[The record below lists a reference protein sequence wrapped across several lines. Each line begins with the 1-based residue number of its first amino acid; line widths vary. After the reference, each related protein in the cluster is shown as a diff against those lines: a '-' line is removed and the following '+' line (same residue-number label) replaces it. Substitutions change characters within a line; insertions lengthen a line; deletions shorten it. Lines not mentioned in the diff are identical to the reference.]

1 LSFSDSH
8 KNLDFALDQ
17 LHQLRYDGKPVT
29 SAGLNVIMSGA
40 AERGDIDRI
49 LSLIQEFERNNVR
62 MDADSFS
69 FCFESLGKNLLRR
82 KHYSNDTDHVRA
94 CLIAAESFLT
104 LMEEKDIAPDR
115 HVIRNYVELL
125 CEVGQ
130 IETASAVVLEA
141 ASEANLVC
149 SKTIYRVAM
158 ANAKLRKFDVARQVA
173 ACRTG
178 EPLPLVLAGIEREEQ
193 QTITSNEARL
203 LAERDELREEL
214 VEQPVLNATRTAGSP
229 STFWSTT
236 RADIES
242 DQHSENDCSTKE
254 EQYARRWD
262 RMQDPAP

>member
-82 KHYSNDTDHVRA
+82 KHYSNDTDHIRA

-104 LMEEKDIAPDR
+104 LMDEKDIAPDR